1 MMKSLYLITA
11 AVLLTAC
18 SPMPPAPPA
27 TPVVPPTI
35 GFESNNPIAT
45 ENLRQALSRTGKAS
59 AVVNNQEHALSAGET
74 QELLS
79 LLAGA
84 QSSTPFCA
92 PADCFYLNLQAADGT
107 WLMSLPVQK
116 TPEGIVL
123 LYLKL
128 QGTNAGVPLQGWWK
142 GVSSRLGI

>member
-18 SPMPPAPPA
+18 SPVYPVPQA
-27 TPVVPPTI
+27 TPVVPLTI
-35 GFESNNPIAT
+35 GFEANNPIAT
-45 ENLRQALSRTGKAS
+45 ENLRQAISRTGKAS

-84 QSSTPFCA
+84 QSSTPLCA

-107 WLMSLPVQK
+107 WLISLPVQK

-128 QGTNAGVPLQGWWK
+128 QGTNAAAPLQGWWK
-142 GVSSRLGI
+142 GVSMRLGI